1 MKLAHERVRG
11 EGLGANTPA
20 PAGSDDCDLDGFH
33 RFTLMFASLI
43 SLEYFCISARM
54 KSTNSAGVL
63 LSGSTP
69 RAAKGFFTPGSGR
82 VLGVSGFRPAAT
94 ARRLPGADN
103 TPHQFTA
110 ARARAPPLAPPAAA
124 PAPR

>member
-69 RAAKGFFTPGSGR
+69 RSGKRFFTLGSAGG
-82 VLGVSGFRPAAT
+82 LAVSAL
-94 ARRLPGADN
+94 RRAD
-103 TPHQFTA
+103 
-110 ARARAPPLAPPAAA
+110 RARGVT
-124 PAPR
+124 

>member
-69 RAAKGFFTPGSGR
+69 RAAERFFTAGVARGLAVSAVHPGDHGGR
-82 VLGVSGFRPAAT
+82 VAARDKPAHHVHPTRARPPA
-94 ARRLPGADN
+94 LGADGG
-103 TPHQFTA
+103 
-110 ARARAPPLAPPAAA
+110 
-124 PAPR
+124 

>member
-69 RAAKGFFTPGSGR
+69 RAAKRFFTSGSAS
-82 VLGVSGFRPAAT
+82 VLAVAAVQRAT
-94 ARRLPGADN
+94 QAGGG
-103 TPHQFTA
+103 A
-110 ARARAPPLAPPAAA
+110 ARDR
-124 PAPR
+124 

>member
-69 RAAKGFFTPGSGR
+69 RSAKRFFTPGSAS
-82 VLGVSGFRPAAT
+82 VLGESASCRATSPRGRP
-94 ARRLPGADN
+94 PGDSP
-103 TPHQFTA
+103 PH
-110 ARARAPPLAPPAAA
+110 
-124 PAPR
+124 